1 MDIDVFWGDRWTHC
15 PPPGQK
21 QTCNPFLPH
30 WDAHGLPYPPPA
42 PSGCERWGVGRQE
55 CGVHQE
61 SQKGLAGR
69 VPPGAV
75 GSEWGGVGTMQ
86 MSGEWRTRP
95 GADPSFTERPPGK
108 GLTSTG
114 SGANCH
120 AQTQTLAFSSCVSLN
135 EPQVPLQKREVMTVC
150 GGLCWG

>member
-1 MDIDVFWGDRWTHC
+1 MDCLTLLLRPVAVRGGGD
-15 PPPGQK
+15 
-21 QTCNPFLPH
+21 
-30 WDAHGLPYPPPA
+30 
-42 PSGCERWGVGRQE
+42 GRQE
-55 CGVHQE
+55 HGVCQE

-69 VPPGAV
+69 GPPGAV

-120 AQTQTLAFSSCVSLN
+120 VQTQTLAFSSCVSLN
-135 EPQVPLQKREVMTVC
+135 EPQVPLQKREVMTVLR

>member
-1 MDIDVFWGDRWTHC
+1 MTVGPTALPQARSRRAILSFPTGMPMDCLTLLLRPVAVRG
-15 PPPGQK
+15 G
-21 QTCNPFLPH
+21 
-30 WDAHGLPYPPPA
+30 
-42 PSGCERWGVGRQE
+42 GVGRQE
-55 CGVHQE
+55 CGFHQE